1 MNSYSFKT
9 VFGWITIKSAK
20 SKIVSVEFCK
30 SKNKVSNKYLIK
42 ISKQIKLFT
51 LGKLKSFKFEYK
63 FSGTQLQIKIWKEL
77 SKIKY
82 GQTKSYGEI
91 ATKLDTSPRYV
102 GKVCG
107 QNNLLL
113 IIPCHR
119 VIKSDGSLGGFSG
132 SGGVKLKMKLIN
144 LEKKCLKI

>member
-9 VFGWITIKSAK
+9 IFGWITVKSLN
-20 SKIVSVEFCK
+20 SKLISVKFGK
-30 SKNKVSNKYLIK
+30 TKNLKNDKYLIH
-42 ISKQIKLFT
+42 ISKQIKLYS
-51 LGKLKSFKFEYK
+51 LGKLKKFNFKFRLL
-63 FSGTQLQIKIWKEL
+63 GTPLQIKIWNEL

-91 ATKLDTSPRYV
+91 ANKIKTSPRYV
-102 GKVCG
+102 GNVCG

-132 SGGVKLKMKLIN
+132 LGGIKLKKKL
-144 LEKKCLKI
+144 LKIEAND